1 MSDLSG
7 KTTDTSRSSS
17 SVRVS
22 LWSLLP
28 SLHSTETMTFD
39 GKMMTD
45 GRWETD
51 KVFKT
56 LGTPNN
62 T

>member
-22 LWSLLP
+22 VWPLLP

-45 GRWETD
+45 GRRETD